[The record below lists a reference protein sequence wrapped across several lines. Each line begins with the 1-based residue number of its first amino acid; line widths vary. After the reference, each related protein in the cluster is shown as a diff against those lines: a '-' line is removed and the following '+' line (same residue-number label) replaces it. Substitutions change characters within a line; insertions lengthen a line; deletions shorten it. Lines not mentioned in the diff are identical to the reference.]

1 MRLLLLLFLFN
12 YCQAQS
18 ILSSMDTTYP
28 VKININ
34 ENELICFKK
43 DQAGRVF
50 YDYQRLVNCLETL
63 SIRDSINTSLR
74 VENGKLNQV
83 VDNYRVIKVSLEK
96 EVKLYEG
103 IIAEKDLQLKLKE
116 RENLVNN
123 LKDQKKNWSLE
134 IFVFLVG
141 GLLGYAIG
149 K

>member
-18 ILSSMDTTYP
+18 ILSSMDTIYP

-34 ENELICFKK
+34 DNELVCFKR
-43 DQAGRVF
+43 DQAGKVF

-63 SIRDSINTSLR
+63 SIRDSINASLR
-74 VENGKLNQV
+74 VENSKLNQV
-83 VDNYRVIKVSLEK
+83 VDNYRTIKSSLEK

-103 IIAEKDLQLKLKE
+103 IISEKDLQLKLKE

-134 IFVFLVG
+134 IFVFLAG